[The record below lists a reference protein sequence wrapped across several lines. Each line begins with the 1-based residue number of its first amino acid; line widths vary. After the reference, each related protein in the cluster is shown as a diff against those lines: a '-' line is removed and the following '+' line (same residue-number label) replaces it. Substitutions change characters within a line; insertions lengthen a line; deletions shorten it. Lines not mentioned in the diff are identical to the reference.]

1 MTIANGRRIVGLR
14 LASWGWRRTR
24 IVQLPSQ
31 GIPRETL
38 ALDVFMQG
46 NTYSAE
52 EKFPEA
58 TTAYH
63 RAQELDPKHAHVA
76 ERLAEEVRRHHAVTA
91 TAHP

>member
-1 MTIANGRRIVGLR
+1 
-14 LASWGWRRTR
+14 
-24 IVQLPSQ
+24 
-31 GIPRETL
+31 
-38 ALDVFMQG
+38 MQG